1 MANGLSRSLRPSALA
16 STSARSTVHPSALTR
31 LIIQRAAARPP
42 AAQCTYAGVF
52 VGLVTA
58 ATKLSINFGI
68 RRLHVE
74 RQMHV
79 VHACRLDRR
88 ALFLNERAF
97 LGGQAK
103 VDHRLEP
110 HVLDLSDR
118 FGLRRPSA
126 RDRRFEL
133 GECRD
138 AGDVFLDDLRGGHA
152 RDSQHDDRLPSEQ
165 NKKRGFMGRIIC
177 RDALRTRQRPRGSRE
192 RYGVAYEMGFLCR
205 LKSIRAWLGADRQDS
220 QEFAPLRETLD
231 ALDHLEPDRAR
242 YLAAFAY
249 LLGRVAHADQHVST
263 EETLAMEVLVQEHGQ
278 VSRDQAMVV
287 VQLAKASNLLF
298 GGTANFLVA
307 RELSTL
313 ATYEQ
318 KLALMRCLFA
328 VSATD
333 EAISTA
339 EEGEIH
345 RIAKEL
351 RIDHPDL
358 VALRVAHQRHLP
370 GISRK

>member
-1 MANGLSRSLRPSALA
+1 MP
-16 STSARSTVHPSALTR
+16 
-31 LIIQRAAARPP
+31 
-42 AAQCTYAGVF
+42 
-52 VGLVTA
+52 
-58 ATKLSINFGI
+58 
-68 RRLHVE
+68 
-74 RQMHV
+74 
-79 VHACRLDRR
+79 
-88 ALFLNERAF
+88 
-97 LGGQAK
+97 
-103 VDHRLEP
+103 
-110 HVLDLSDR
+110 
-118 FGLRRPSA
+118 
-126 RDRRFEL
+126 
-133 GECRD
+133 
-138 AGDVFLDDLRGGHA
+138 
-152 RDSQHDDRLPSEQ
+152 
-165 NKKRGFMGRIIC
+165 
-177 RDALRTRQRPRGSRE
+177 
-192 RYGVAYEMGFLCR
+192 

-263 EETLAMEVLVQEHGQ
+263 EETLAMEALVKEHGQ

-307 RELSTL
+307 RELSAL

-351 RIDHPDL
+351 RIDQPDL

-370 GISRK
+370 GMSRE